1 MRDVTLSVMVDDIIV
16 GEGHRELDPSAVK
29 KLAQSIKQIGLQHP
43 VTVKRKLDKYLL
55 IAGRHRLEACKKIG
69 REHILAN
76 IVTMTN
82 DEARLWEIAEN
93 LDRAEL
99 TALERSE
106 QIAEY
111 AELAKEKRAADK
123 PAQVG
128 QVSAGGR
135 GKEGGDSAASRDLG
149 ITRQEVQRAAAISSI
164 APEAKAAAVDAG
176 FDDNQSK
183 LLKIAREPS
192 PAAQLAAVKRERE
205 IAEARKINSDTDRAI
220 AYSEAQQFA
229 DWLLARSDLQ
239 EVDRIILWLECCK
252 PVDVI
257 RALRREAA

>member
-1 MRDVTLSVMVDDIIV
+1 MSAVMTLLIDDIEVGPHHRAVRQDAVARIALSVD
-16 GEGHRELDPSAVK
+16 H
-29 KLAQSIKQIGLQHP
+29 IGLQHP
-43 VTVKRKLDKYLL
+43 ITVQNTGTGYRLV
-55 IAGRHRLEACKKIG
+55 AGRHRLEAFRSLGKERIPATVAKMS
-69 REHILAN
+69 ES
-76 IVTMTN
+76 
-82 DEARLWEIAEN
+82 EARMWEIAEN

-111 AELAKEKRAADK
+111 AELAKEKRASLS
-123 PAQVG
+123 AQNG
-128 QVSAGGR
+128 QKAPHR
-135 GKEGGDSAASRDLG
+135 PEGGDSAASRDLG

-164 APEAKAAAVDAG
+164 APEAKAAAVEAG

-192 PAAQLAAVKRERE
+192 PAAQLAAVKREKE

-229 DWLLARSDLQ
+229 DWLLARTDLQ

>member
-1 MRDVTLSVMVDDIIV
+1 MSAVMTLFIDDIEV
-16 GEGHRELDPSAVK
+16 GPHHRAFHKDAVDRI
-29 KLAQSIKQIGLQHP
+29 AASVDQIGLQHP
-43 VTVKRKLDKYLL
+43 ITVQNTGTGYRLV
-55 IAGRHRLEACKKIG
+55 AGRHRLEAFRSLGKERIPATVAK
-69 REHILAN
+69 
-76 IVTMTN
+76 MT
-82 DEARLWEIAEN
+82 DAEARMWEIAEN
-93 LDRAEL
+93 LHRAEL
-99 TALERSE
+99 TTLERSE
-106 QIAEY
+106 QISEY
-111 AELAKEKRAADK
+111 AELAKGKRMADK

-128 QVSAGGR
+128 QVSTGGR

-149 ITRQEVQRAAAISSI
+149 ITRQEVQRAATISAI

-229 DWLLARSDLQ
+229 DWILARSDLQ
-239 EVDRIILWLECCK
+239 EVDRVILWLECCK